1 MKVQSLCIL
10 GGTGFV
16 GHQVL
21 SQLASGGRQITVLTR
36 HRERHR
42 DLLVLP
48 GTDLVEA
55 DIHDSAVLREHFQGC
70 DAVIH
75 LVGILNEKGRD
86 GRGFRAVH
94 VELPRKVVHACRETG
109 VRRILHM
116 SALHA
121 DAAKGPSHY
130 LRTKGEGED
139 LVHAAAAE
147 GLRVTSFRPSVIFG
161 PKDSFIN
168 RFAGLLRFAPFFF
181 PLACPDA
188 KFAPVYVG
196 DVARAFA
203 LTLEDPR
210 SFGRRYDL
218 CGPRIYTLKEIV
230 ELTARAFGLR
240 RKVVG
245 LNDTL
250 SRLQA
255 RLLEF
260 VPGKPFSVDNYLSL
274 QVDSVCRDGNGLQ
287 QLGITPTALETI
299 VPRYA
304 ARRSIR
310 PRYHDRTSLSVQ

>member
-1 MKVQSLCIL
+1 MKVKSLCIL

-16 GHQVL
+16 GHQVV
-21 SQLASGGRQITVLTR
+21 SQLAAGGRRIKILTR

-42 DLLVLP
+42 DLLVVP
-48 GTDLVEA
+48 GTDLVQA
-55 DIHDSAVLREHFQGC
+55 DVHDSAVLREHFQGC

-86 GRGFRAVH
+86 GRGFQAAH
-94 VELPRKVVHACRETG
+94 VELPRKVVHACRETD

-188 KFAPVYVG
+188 RFAPVYVG

-218 CGPRIYTLKEIV
+218 CGPRVYTLKEIV

-240 RKVVG
+240 RKVIG

-250 SRLQA
+250 SHLQA

-260 VPGKPFSVDNYLSL
+260 APGKPFSMDNYLSL
-274 QVDSVCRDGNGLQ
+274 QVDSVCRDDNGLQ
-287 QLGITPTALETI
+287 QLDITPTALEAI
-299 VPRYA
+299 M
-304 ARRSIR
+304 
-310 PRYHDRTSLSVQ
+310 PRYHTARRFA

>member
-1 MKVQSLCIL
+1 MQAVQIQKLDHVNIHTANVERMVAWYDRVL
-10 GGTGFV
+10 GMRAGSRPPFPFPG
-16 GHQVL
+16 
-21 SQLASGGRQITVLTR
+21 AWIYSGN
-36 HRERHR
+36 
-42 DLLVLP
+42 
-48 GTDLVEA
+48 
-55 DIHDSAVLREHFQGC
+55 

-94 VELPRKVVHACRETG
+94 VELPRKVVQACRETG

-121 DAAKGPSHY
+121 AQGPSHY

-161 PKDSFIN
+161 PRDSFIN

-188 KFAPVYVG
+188 RFAPVYVG

-218 CGPRIYTLKEIV
+218 CGPRATGFVGRFGFKELRV
-230 ELTARAFGLR
+230 SEDHTELIAQAMQQLAEFGRIGHRRLVRIHSRLAQASPLPILR
-240 RKVVG
+240 RLLFRVRLAFERHRPRLPPERVLEDPNRATGRAHVLNLAGRHPVV
-245 LNDTL
+245 D
-250 SRLQA
+250 RAPADADRFA
-255 RLLEF
+255 RL
-260 VPGKPFSVDNYLSL
+260 GD
-274 QVDSVCRDGNGLQ
+274 
-287 QLGITPTALETI
+287 
-299 VPRYA
+299 
-304 ARRSIR
+304 
-310 PRYHDRTSLSVQ
+310 